1 MRGYYLSPLS
11 RLQDQAGWATH
22 SAFSLT
28 CADGSP
34 AGVLSLKMQ
43 PAPSSCFS
51 KNLWGHSC
59 LLSFS
64 HFPRP
69 LQQQTL
75 SAHPS
80 KCVQNPTLSPS
91 VSLVQPPSP
100 LTPATAAASP
110 LVSLL
115 PPGSPPSTPLPRELF
130 PTRWFSS
137 KLKLDHVPLLLRSL
151 PWLLALGRVKTQV
164 LAVAHGSC
172 TSFLC
177 LFHSSDC
184 PAHHLE
190 PRGLCLFL
198 QNTKL
203 IGTTEQQYLL

>member
-1 MRGYYLSPLS
+1 MP
-11 RLQDQAGWATH
+11 Q
-22 SAFSLT
+22 
-28 CADGSP
+28 
-34 AGVLSLKMQ
+34 V
-43 PAPSSCFS
+43 
-51 KNLWGHSC
+51 
-59 LLSFS
+59 
-64 HFPRP
+64 
-69 LQQQTL
+69 TL
-75 SAHPS
+75 EHQSGAHP
-80 KCVQNPTLSPS
+80 LFLGS
-91 VSLVQPPSP
+91 VITCLQVTGVNHAPLPPSLVQPPSP